1 LYIVDIASLIV
12 PQHFFANSVP
22 PHTPYD
28 DRKLASYTSLLSATF
43 ISLPLYYLSA
53 KFLPTTL
60 VTHFDAATSVLP
72 LPLPI
77 VIALNIP
84 VGYALQTLLA
94 RYGVKGG
101 IAALLNVLLTGSGT
115 IYYGIA
121 GAEIQGVQVVDT
133 LWLVSIAV
141 GVAATYGFVI
151 RK

>member
-12 PQHFFANSVP
+12 PQYFFANSVP

-28 DRKLASYTSLLSATF
+28 DQKLASYTSLLSATF

-53 KFLPTTL
+53 KFLPMTL
-60 VTHFDAATSVLP
+60 VTHFDTATSVLP

-94 RYGVKGG
+94 RYGVKGA
-101 IAALLNVLLTGSGT
+101 IAALSNVLVTGSGT

-121 GAEIQGVQVVDT
+121 GAEIQGVQVIDT

-141 GVAATYGFVI
+141 GIAATYGFVI

>member
-1 LYIVDIASLIV
+1 M
-12 PQHFFANSVP
+12 
-22 PHTPYD
+22 
-28 DRKLASYTSLLSATF
+28 
-43 ISLPLYYLSA
+43 
-53 KFLPTTL
+53 
-60 VTHFDAATSVLP
+60 THFDAATSVLP
-72 LPLPI
+72 LPLPT